1 MKGFVL
7 RLPVVMLPLWVS
19 VESFLSA
26 IEASSTIQES
36 LRSCDFYTYNVQRE
50 ELLACGS
57 AMYLRHLSVA
67 LLIEF
72 ADADTAQ
79 KAHYQL
85 MTNSIV
91 GGSLILCTP
100 MI

>member
-1 MKGFVL
+1 M
-7 RLPVVMLPLWVS
+7 
-19 VESFLSA
+19 ESFLSA
-26 IEASSTIQES
+26 IEASSTVQES
-36 LRSCDFYTYNVQRE
+36 LRSCDLHTYNVQRE
-50 ELLACGS
+50 ELLACSS
-57 AMYLRHLSVA
+57 AMNLRHLSIA

-91 GGSLILCTP
+91 GASLILCTL